1 MTNKPRNSNTDC
13 YPRSVYPKKR
23 CSKPRTALQQPGW
36 EEAGGSLLPAPAE
49 ETSPNNTS
57 AGSGRNASTY
67 FFLLGWD
74 GKGWGGIR
82 AEHHTLS
89 FPPERPNPAEHPL
102 QGSESCSH
110 PPKEQG
116 ATQTHLAKPRRGF
129 GVPGSTPFS
138 PSLHLPAGAETS
150 PRSLPIPGSLLG
162 EKKGK
167 KKQAL
172 SKVATKGS
180 SYGRGAGQR
189 MAPCLSPFPIRPGWR
204 QLAGKQ
210 DAAQEQ
216 P

>member
-1 MTNKPRNSNTDC
+1 M
-13 YPRSVYPKKR
+13 
-23 CSKPRTALQQPGW
+23 
-36 EEAGGSLLPAPAE
+36 
-49 ETSPNNTS
+49 
-57 AGSGRNASTY
+57 
-67 FFLLGWD
+67 
-74 GKGWGGIR
+74 
-82 AEHHTLS
+82 
-89 FPPERPNPAEHPL
+89 
-102 QGSESCSH
+102 
-110 PPKEQG
+110 
-116 ATQTHLAKPRRGF
+116 
-129 GVPGSTPFS
+129 
-138 PSLHLPAGAETS
+138 S

-216 P
+216 PCAAPRCQAPGEGQGGRGNGRASSEK